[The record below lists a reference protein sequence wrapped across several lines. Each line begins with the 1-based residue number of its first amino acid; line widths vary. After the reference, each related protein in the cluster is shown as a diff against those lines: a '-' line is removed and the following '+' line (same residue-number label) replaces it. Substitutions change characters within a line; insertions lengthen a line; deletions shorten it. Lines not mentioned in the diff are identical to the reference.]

1 MVLWLRQGISK
12 TPSPRHFREGLHG
25 KGSKG
30 SKSSYRHSIDIHGA
44 YLNMIL
50 ETLKESYL
58 NMILVCPHK
67 AIKQ

>member
-30 SKSSYRHSIDIHGA
+30 PKSTYRHSGTG
-44 YLNMIL
+44 LENM
-50 ETLKESYL
+50 TVLKH
-58 NMILVCPHK
+58 I
-67 AIKQ
+67 